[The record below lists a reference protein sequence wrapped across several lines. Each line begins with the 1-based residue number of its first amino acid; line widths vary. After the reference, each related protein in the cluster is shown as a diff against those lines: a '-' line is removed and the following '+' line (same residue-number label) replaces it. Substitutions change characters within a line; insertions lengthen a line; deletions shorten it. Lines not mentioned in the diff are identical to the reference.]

1 MRRAAPLLLAG
12 LLLAGCQEK
21 VGPSSPFNVPWSTD
35 MYTQPSLY
43 PQEWP
48 QDQAPGAVPVTADPP
63 ALPHMVAAERLKNPV
78 PMSKA
83 SVERGK
89 AVYASFC
96 VPCHGATGKGDGPVA
111 PKFVAPPPL
120 DGAAQKG
127 RTDGYI
133 YATVRQGSLSQLMP
147 AYGYRMSEQE
157 RWDVVNYVRSLQGVV
172 AQADEPAPTR
182 ESALPAGA
190 GAGTPTREA
199 ANR

>member
-1 MRRAAPLLLAG
+1 MRRLLSLAAAG
-12 LLLAGCQEK
+12 LLAAGCQEK
-21 VGPSSPFNVPWSTD
+21 VGPSSPFNVPWSAD

-48 QDQAPGAVPVTADPP
+48 MPSVAGTVSVAADPP

-89 AVYASFC
+89 VVYGHFC
-96 VPCHGATGKGDGPVA
+96 VPCHGTSGKGDGPVA
-111 PKFVAPPPL
+111 PKFVPPPPL

-127 RTDGYI
+127 RADGFI
-133 YATVRQGSLSQLMP
+133 YATIRLGSLSQLMP

-157 RWDVVNYVRSLQGVV
+157 RWDLVNYVRSLQGVV
-172 AQADEPAPTR
+172 ARADEAQGVK
-182 ESALPAGA
+182 EAGL
-190 GAGTPTREA
+190 R
-199 ANR
+199 

>member
-1 MRRAAPLLLAG
+1 MRRLLSLAAAG

-21 VGPSSPFNVPWSTD
+21 VGPSSPFNVPWSSD

-48 QDQAPGAVPVTADPP
+48 MSSVTGTVPVDAEPP

-78 PMSKA
+78 PMSQA

-89 AVYASFC
+89 VVYGDFC
-96 VPCHGATGKGDGPVA
+96 VPCHGASGKGDGPVA

-127 RTDGYI
+127 RADGFI
-133 YATVRQGSLSQLMP
+133 YATIRQGSLSQIMP

-157 RWDVVNYVRSLQGVV
+157 RWDLVNYVRSLQGVV
-172 AQADEPAPTR
+172 AQVDEPQRAK
-182 ESALPAGA
+182 EAGL
-190 GAGTPTREA
+190 R
-199 ANR
+199 